1 MIHRRNIAVAYALAI
16 PIFLVVLFVELGA
29 LYKLNAA
36 EGDVVKAMSASNGFD
51 DLLPELREAEKAAQG
66 YIASGSDD
74 YRLAYGKAAAR
85 VDGTLDRLEEQTRDD
100 PQAQSSKAQ
109 ANLRQL
115 RGATSE
121 RLQALERA
129 MSARSTRPAARANA
143 SEEMRESDAEAVIGK
158 IVAEW
163 GGDER
168 TERRKSR
175 PTRARSAASAK
186 TRRDA
191 GAVTIWMIGVA
202 ALLLFHDDRASFRG
216 RIEQRLHSDILE
228 SLPLGV
234 CLASESGVNSI
245 RDSRGGEQ
253 LGDKPGELV
262 ARNVEGLH
270 ESSEGGSDSR
280 VAEIL
285 EQMFGHEIWSGELS
299 LRTKEGEIVRTD
311 SWISS
316 LRVGGKDCRLLVQR
330 AAGSGSAQEHS
341 HAAAGVFRGGGKR
354 LQEPQ
359 AGLVPLIQM
368 GRCRPDH
375 LTRNRSGRGA
385 GPNKIYARARSE
397 RRIGFDARAQIRE
410 SRWRPRKTWRFHSN
424 RPRFRRA
431 RGHKCDCWRY
441 GSFGGHFAFLLCREL
456 GSVQR

>member
-16 PIFLVVLFVELGA
+16 PIFLVVLFVELGT

-51 DLLPELREAEKAAQG
+51 DLLPELRDAEKAAQG
-66 YIASGSDD
+66 YVASGSDD
-74 YRLAYGKAAAR
+74 YRLAYGKAAGQIN
-85 VDGTLDRLEEQTRDD
+85 GTLDRLEEQTRDD
-100 PQAQSSKAQ
+100 PKVQSPNAP

-115 RGATSE
+115 RGATAE

-143 SEEMRESDAEAVIGK
+143 SEEMRESDAEAAIGK
-158 IVAEW
+158 IVAEL

-168 TERRKSR
+168 TRAEEEQANA
-175 PTRARSAASAK
+175 ARSAASANTLVK
-186 TRRDA
+186 YA

-234 CLASESGVNSI
+234 CLASESGVILYANPAAES
-245 RDSRGGEQ
+245 SFGY
-253 LGDKPGELV
+253 KPGELV

-270 ESSEGGSDSR
+270 ESSEGGSDSS

-285 EQMFGHEIWSGELS
+285 EQMFGHEIWSGEIS

-341 HAAAGVFRGGGKR
+341 HAAAGVFRGVREAAPGTASRPGSLDPNGPVPTR
-354 LQEPQ
+354 PPDSEP
-359 AGLVPLIQM
+359 
-368 GRCRPDH
+368 
-375 LTRNRSGRGA
+375 
-385 GPNKIYARARSE
+385 
-397 RRIGFDARAQIRE
+397 IG
-410 SRWRPRKTWRFHSN
+410 
-424 RPRFRRA
+424 A
-431 RGHKCDCWRY
+431 RGRSK
-441 GSFGGHFAFLLCREL
+441 
-456 GSVQR
+456 